1 MISFNLIIPE
11 LNEFISILG
20 GADQKGLIIF
30 LFSAAA
36 AVSRPFSG
44 KLADMIGRKKVM
56 YIGIFVGVLAGLSY
70 SISATVISFLL
81 LRFLHGFSAGFLPT
95 GATALITDIISEKQ
109 RGVAMGIWGTF
120 ISVGFGFGNFFAHDI
135 KIHLGYVGLF
145 TIAALFCV
153 LAGIL
158 ITFIKETLP
167 NPQQFSPKLLR
178 VNINDI
184 FEPSVRPAAFV
195 MLCSTISTGF
205 IFVTTS
211 DISGYLGIEN
221 KGHFFLY
228 YMVSTIGIR
237 LFGSRLS
244 DVIGRRKTLLIGLSF
259 LVISTTLIATSTE
272 WIQYTISAV
281 VFGISTGITSPTVFA
296 WMADLCPA
304 DRRGVGSG
312 TLFIALEF
320 GIMIGSGITLLL
332 YNNTLA
338 SIAVL
343 FFLAAILA
351 FVAIAYLTWHLV
363 YRESVT

>member
-11 LNEFISILG
+11 LNEFISRLG
-20 GADQKGLIIF
+20 GENQKGFIIF

-36 AVSRPFSG
+36 AISRPFSG
-44 KLADMIGRKKVM
+44 KLSDTIGRKKVM
-56 YIGIFVGVLAGLSY
+56 YLGILAGVIAGLSY
-70 SISATVISFLL
+70 SISTTVIGFLL
-81 LRFLHGFSAGFLPT
+81 LRFAHGFSAGFLPT

-135 KIHLGYVGLF
+135 KIHLGYTGLF
-145 TIAALFCV
+145 TIATVFCV
-153 LAGIL
+153 FAGIL
-158 ITFIKETLP
+158 ITFIEETLP
-167 NPQQFSPKLLR
+167 NPQRFTPSLLK
-178 VNINDI
+178 VKFNDI

-195 MLCSTISTGF
+195 MLCATISTGL

-228 YMVSTIGIR
+228 YMISTIGIR

-244 DVIGRRKTLLIGLSF
+244 DIIGRRKTLIIGLSF
-259 LVISTTLIATSTE
+259 LVISTSLIATSTE
-272 WIQYTISAV
+272 WIQYTISAII
-281 VFGISTGITSPTVFA
+281 FGISTGITSPTVFA
-296 WMADLCPA
+296 WMADLSPV

-320 GIMIGSGITLLL
+320 GIMIGSGITLWL
-332 YNNTLA
+332 YNNTLG
-338 SIAVL
+338 SIAL
-343 FFLAAILA
+343 LYFMAAILA
-351 FVAIAYLTWHLV
+351 FVAIAYLSWHLI
-363 YRESVT
+363 YKESKT